1 MKSVFVRKVVSML
14 RSELIRSA
22 ALTVILGSLISLACG
37 CSSYEQPGET
47 AAEGKRRQA
56 RAARINRQEM
66 MADIDKFLLLDRP
79 SRLTDKRIP

>member
-1 MKSVFVRKVVSML
+1 MKSVFVCKVVSML

-22 ALTVILGSLISLACG
+22 ALTVILGAWLSLACG

-47 AAEGKRRQA
+47 AAEGRR
-56 RAARINRQEM
+56 RHERVARINRQEM
-66 MADIDKFLLLDRP
+66 MADIDRFLLLDRP